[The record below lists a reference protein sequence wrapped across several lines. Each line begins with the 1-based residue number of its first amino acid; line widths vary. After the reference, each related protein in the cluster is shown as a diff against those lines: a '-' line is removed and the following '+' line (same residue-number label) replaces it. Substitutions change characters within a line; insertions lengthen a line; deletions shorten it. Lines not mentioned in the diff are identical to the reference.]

1 MKMKNSHH
9 LVGKRVELIYMNDK
23 QSPAPG
29 TKGTVRLVDD
39 QGTIHVQWDSGSHL
53 GLIPDEDKYK
63 ILEQ

>member
-1 MKMKNSHH
+1 
-9 LVGKRVELIYMNDK
+9 MNDK

-39 QGTIHVQWDSGSHL
+39 QGTIHVEWDSGSHL
-53 GLIPDEDKYK
+53 GLIPGEDEYK